1 MNIAINTLSVTPQRG
16 GAKTYLVN
24 LVRSLAKIDND
35 NIYYLIVSPIN
46 NSLFD
51 IKEENFRKICL
62 PLYSDN
68 IILRVLIDQFLL
80 FFYIKKHK
88 IDLLFSPGNF
98 ATLFSGCKQ
107 ILVIQGPLTVR
118 EIREN
123 HAPDEISWM
132 RKFYYDVMLPI
143 SVKEADKIIAVSN
156 DMRRSLLKQINI
168 PELKIQVIHEGV
180 DLAFVNNRKNP
191 EYKSSV
197 QNTPYILFLSTL
209 FKYKNADKLLKA
221 FVRLK
226 NEKRI
231 PHSLMIVG
239 RDPNDETEKLKKI
252 VKQEKLTDC
261 VVFVGAIPHE
271 EIALVYENADI
282 FIYPS
287 SVETFGLPVLE
298 AMACGT
304 PVIASNRMS
313 VPEIGGDAALI
324 VDPDN
329 VREMSEAIYRV
340 ISDEKLKQT
349 LIKKGYERVR
359 KFTWEKAAQ
368 ETLEVFREVHGSVN

>member
-24 LVRSLAKIDND
+24 LVRSLAKIDNG
-35 NIYYLIVSPIN
+35 NIYYLLVSPIN
-46 NSLFD
+46 ESLFD
-51 IKEENFRKICL
+51 IKQENFKKICL

-68 IILRVLIDQFLL
+68 IILRALIEQFLL
-80 FFYIKKHK
+80 FFYIKKHN
-88 IDLLFSPGNF
+88 IDVLFSPGNF

-118 EIREN
+118 EIRGKY
-123 HAPDEISWM
+123 APNEISWIRM
-132 RKFYYDVMLPI
+132 LYYDVMLPI
-143 SVKEADKIIAVSN
+143 SVKKADKIIAVSN
-156 DMRRSLLKQINI
+156 DIQKNLLKQINI
-168 PELKIQVIHEGV
+168 PGQKILVIHEGI
-180 DLAFVNNRKNP
+180 DSAFIENRKNS
-191 EYKSSV
+191 ECKSSF
-197 QNTPYILFLSTL
+197 QKPHILFISTL

-231 PHSLMIVG
+231 PHSLVIVG
-239 RDPNDETEKLKKI
+239 RDPKGETEKLKKI
-252 VKQEKLTDC
+252 AEREQLSEQVI
-261 VVFVGAIPHE
+261 FAGALPHN
-271 EIALVYENADI
+271 EIAAVYENADV

-287 SVETFGLPVLE
+287 CVESFGLPVLE

-313 VPEIGGDAALI
+313 VPEISGDAALM

-340 ISDEKLKQT
+340 ISDEKLRET
-349 LIKKGYERVR
+349 LVKKGYERVR
-359 KFTWEKAAQ
+359 KFTWEKTAQ
-368 ETLEVFREVHGSVN
+368 ETLEVFREVHGSVC

>member
-1 MNIAINTLSVTPQRG
+1 M
-16 GAKTYLVN
+16 
-24 LVRSLAKIDND
+24 
-35 NIYYLIVSPIN
+35 
-46 NSLFD
+46 
-51 IKEENFRKICL
+51 
-62 PLYSDN
+62 
-68 IILRVLIDQFLL
+68 
-80 FFYIKKHK
+80 
-88 IDLLFSPGNF
+88 FSPGNF

-143 SVKEADKIIAVSN
+143 SVKKADKIIAVSN
-156 DMRRSLLKQINI
+156 AIKRSLLKQINI

-180 DLAFVNNRKNP
+180 DLAFVNNREHP

-197 QNTPYILFLSTL
+197 QKPYILFLSTL

-221 FVRLK
+221 FAMLK
-226 NEKRI
+226 NDKKI

-239 RDPNDETEKLKKI
+239 RDPDDETEKLKKI
-252 VKQEKLTDC
+252 VKQEKLTDS
-261 VVFVGAIPHE
+261 VVFVGAVPHE

-282 FIYPS
+282 FVYPS

-304 PVIASNRMS
+304 PVVASNRMS
-313 VPEIGGDAALI
+313 VPEIGGNAALI

-329 VREMSEAIYRV
+329 VREMSEAIYR
-340 ISDEKLKQT
+340 IIIDEKLQET

-359 KFTWEKAAQ
+359 EFKWEKTAQ
-368 ETLEVFREVHGSVN
+368 ETLEVFREVHGSIC